1 MKTLENLDG
10 MADLEAK
17 LAFATNDK
25 NEAQEELEFVR
36 RSNSS
41 QISEL
46 KNQVAELDEKY
57 NVAHTAEVAVK
68 MYEKKLVDFQSNEK
82 QIKRL
87 EMDNKQLRNQTDF
100 LLNE

>member
-1 MKTLENLDG
+1 MIEIEEDYQTAQGKLGEKDKLIAKLEKKVATLEHGLKSGDMKTLENLDG

-46 KNQVAELDEKY
+46 KN
-57 NVAHTAEVAVK
+57 
-68 MYEKKLVDFQSNEK
+68 
-82 QIKRL
+82 
-87 EMDNKQLRNQTDF
+87 
-100 LLNE
+100 